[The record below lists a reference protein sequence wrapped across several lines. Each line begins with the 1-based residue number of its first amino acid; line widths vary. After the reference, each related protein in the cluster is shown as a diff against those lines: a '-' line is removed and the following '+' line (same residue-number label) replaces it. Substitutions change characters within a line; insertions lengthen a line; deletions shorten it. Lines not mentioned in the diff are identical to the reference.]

1 MDLSPLSNRVVLV
14 AGATRGI
21 GREAALACG
30 RAGARVVAVG
40 RSTDDSPNPV
50 MSGTLEEVVRDVEA
64 TGAEVLGTP
73 ANLASPDGVAAVAA
87 RVDERFGRCDALIV
101 NFAYDTDFGDPLTT
115 PVSKWNTA
123 IKVNMVGPLLL
134 LQAFVPG
141 MISRGDGRVISVS
154 TGAAAHY
161 VAGQLPYSV
170 TKAGLEQITFGF
182 GHAHPDQGVSFNVL
196 RADGVPTETLLAVG
210 GSIGVLRPG
219 ARYNTPAEVGT
230 AIAWLAARPADFTGA
245 TLDFEQLR
253 ALGAL
258 PEPTFALD

>member
-30 RAGARVVAVG
+30 RAAARVVVVG
-40 RSTDDSPNPV
+40 RSTDDSPTPV

-141 MISRGDGRVISVS
+141 MLSRGDGRVISVS

-182 GHAHPDQGVSFNVL
+182 G
-196 RADGVPTETLLAVG
+196 
-210 GSIGVLRPG
+210 
-219 ARYNTPAEVGT
+219 
-230 AIAWLAARPADFTGA
+230 
-245 TLDFEQLR
+245 
-253 ALGAL
+253 
-258 PEPTFALD
+258 